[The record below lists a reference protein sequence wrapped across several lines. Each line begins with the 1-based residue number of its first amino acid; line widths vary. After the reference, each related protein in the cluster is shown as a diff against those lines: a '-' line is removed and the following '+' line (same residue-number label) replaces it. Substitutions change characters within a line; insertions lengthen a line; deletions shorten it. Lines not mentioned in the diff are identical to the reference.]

1 LPLLCLPCPAAPLAL
16 PAPAAD
22 DEQQQAARRQ
32 ALQSLS
38 LAAPPLAPP
47 KLDGR
52 SSKKTKEAAAAAEV
66 AEAAAAADLAPLREG
81 DSLAVTRIKLDML
94 RCQRGLPAGA
104 LTKGLLAPPAWQQA
118 VREADSVPALRKL
131 LGEVS
136 LRQHAARSCNA
147 WRCLPDCLG
156 VRLLC
161 SSAEPVSPLTPR
173 PAFPLPLLM
182 VQLEAALEPEHFHAL
197 FLRQP
202 PLVLGAWLPTGEP
215 PPVAPSMPLLPAADA
230 ACRPALACCPFL
242 AYPSARA
249 H

>member
-1 LPLLCLPCPAAPLAL
+1 MRQADSGKLRLGQPLRTDWRCLPGCFLTCQIFAWLPSVSLLRQLTSSCLPLCLPCPAAPLAL

-118 VREADSVPALRKL
+118 VREADSVPAIRKL

-136 LRQHAARSCNA
+136 LRQLAARSCNA

-161 SSAEPVSPLTPR
+161 SSAEPASPLTPR
-173 PAFPLPLLM
+173 PAFTHG
-182 VQLEAALEPEHFHAL
+182 AAGGSA
-197 FLRQP
+197 
-202 PLVLGAWLPTGEP
+202 GA
-215 PPVAPSMPLLPAADA
+215 
-230 ACRPALACCPFL
+230 
-242 AYPSARA
+242 
-249 H
+249 

>member
-1 LPLLCLPCPAAPLAL
+1 MLLPLQPTSVCLPPCLPCPAALLAL
-16 PAPAAD
+16 PGPVTD
-22 DEQQQAARRQ
+22 DDQQQAARRQ

-52 SSKKTKEAAAAAEV
+52 SSKKTKEAAAAAEA

-104 LTKGLLAPPAWQQA
+104 LIKGQLAPPAWQQA

-136 LRQHAARSCNA
+136 LRQPAARPRQPA
-147 WRCLPDCLG
+147 ACLPHAGVWSATALPSCLASM
-156 VRLLC
+156 LC
-161 SSAEPVSPLTPR
+161 S
-173 PAFPLPLLM
+173 
-182 VQLEAALEPEHFHAL
+182 
-197 FLRQP
+197 
-202 PLVLGAWLPTGEP
+202 
-215 PPVAPSMPLLPAADA
+215 
-230 ACRPALACCPFL
+230 PALL
-242 AYPSARA
+242 ALPS
-249 H
+249 